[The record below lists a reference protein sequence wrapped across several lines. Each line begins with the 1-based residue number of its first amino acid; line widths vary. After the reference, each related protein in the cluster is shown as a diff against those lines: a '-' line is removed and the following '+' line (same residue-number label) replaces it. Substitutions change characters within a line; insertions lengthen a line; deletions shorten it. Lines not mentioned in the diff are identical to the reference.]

1 MMSNIWLKAMCVFIF
16 LKACEA
22 DILTQNQSFECDT
35 LDAAEAEQVFF
46 LQVSQSVDDRL
57 KESNTLC
64 LNAQAALD
72 FEHHRLLDWVA
83 YHNLLGVEC
92 FFLQLDMCHSNLS
105 NPQVLEVYNALH
117 AMRLPLAHVIE
128 RNGEFICDF
137 YERDPPANLVSRIRP
152 KYLMNIDIDEF
163 LVLDSGHCRGTQS
176 EEVSE
181 NTPAKPSNILE
192 FLGNA
197 TAQQTV
203 SHMYVH
209 RFTYGTNGY
218 VAQPSSKESLPE
230 FSYLQERTGNCLRT
244 DSHIPNLPDKIPEAV
259 IEGGKGKVLEIAP
272 FTEQAR
278 HYIGHFIQKNLSEA
292 IYPNGTHA
300 CESENALK
308 HRVYYT
314 ECAPPLPSTS
324 QPLFINHYITG
335 SLQDCLNKAHNAHSD
350 RRRPGSTMS
359 GRSEAECRFYHRGT
373 SEYEYGRQFM
383 VNDSVLAKYGAA
395 TRIRS
400 AEIFN
405 VTQV

>member
-1 MMSNIWLKAMCVFIF
+1 MCVLIF

-22 DILTQNQSFECDT
+22 DILTQSQSFECDA
-35 LDAAEAEQVFF
+35 LEATGPEQVLL
-46 LQVSQSVDDRL
+46 LQTSQRL
-57 KESNTLC
+57 DERLEESNTLC

-72 FEHHRLLDWVA
+72 FENHRLLDWIA

-92 FFLQLDMCHSNLS
+92 FFLQIDMCHSNLS
-105 NPQVLEVYNALH
+105 NPQTLEVYNALH

-128 RNGEFICDF
+128 HNGNTICDT

-163 LVLDSGHCRGTQS
+163 LVLDSGHCRGTQN
-176 EEVSE
+176 EELLE
-181 NTPAKPSNILE
+181 HTPAKPSNILE

-197 TAQQTV
+197 TARQTV
-203 SHMYVH
+203 SHVYVH

-218 VAQPSSKESLPE
+218 VAQPSSREGIPE
-230 FSYLQERTGNCLRT
+230 FSYLQERVGNCLRT
-244 DSHIPNLPDKIPEAV
+244 DPHIPALPDKIPEAV
-259 IEGGKGKVLEIAP
+259 IEGGFGKVLEIAP

-300 CESENALK
+300 CESEKALV
-308 HRVYYT
+308 HRKANLVHRESYT
-314 ECAPPLPSTS
+314 ECAPPLPSTP

-350 RRRPGSTMS
+350 RRRPGASTMS

-373 SEYEYGRQFM
+373 SEYEYGKQFM
-383 VNDSVLAKYGAA
+383 VNDSVLVKYGAA

-405 VTQV
+405 VP